1 VVIVAVVYTLRLTPS
16 FPTMESL
23 CRLIGSAGGVFYQTK
38 ESKVQKLDLV
48 VVRVNK
54 MGSPCNARP
63 CYNCLDMMKAVGI
76 RKVYYS
82 IGPDEIVCENVK
94 DMISIQASS
103 VAKHIAKLNGNC
115 TVDNPNKFYENL
127 LLKYFP
133 KIVRKHNLESF
144 IAHNLTHVL
153 PTYRA
158 VLNRKS
164 EVSLVIIYD
173 STDRI
178 IASAH
183 VVP

>member
-1 VVIVAVVYTLRLTPS
+1 
-16 FPTMESL
+16 MESL

-144 IAHNLTHVL
+144 IAHNFTYVL